1 MRTFP
6 FKSFSNANSLA
17 RIIRLSASAALN
29 AFRIRNIAYVFAIV
43 GLIAA
48 APTASAQLFWD
59 PSAAGN
65 GITGGSTTAATNE
78 WRTISNAVWWN
89 GAADVVW
96 TDGSNATFGGTAGTV
111 HLGSNITAGTL
122 TFGTSGYVIDLRDHN
137 NGVSTDAPAYALSL
151 TGLSGSAGTFR
162 NSATG
167 GAPGV
172 ATLNLAMAAN
182 TVWGGSIGSGG
193 DRMTVNVSG
202 GNSLTVAS
210 ITRVGGFGQTT
221 LGITGTGTRLVLS
234 GTGSDYGGNFVDVG
248 AGATF
253 DLGNNGNFTARSF
266 SLNATGTITSTGTA
280 RIVDNNL
287 NNASSLDGFLT
298 GTLAVEQSDPSNT
311 MTISNSGNTYS
322 GGTFVNN
329 GTLAV
334 SSDAAL
340 GTGGLSIGAGG
351 NNRFT
356 MGFRSTLG
364 TNSPLT
370 ITKNLGFAGNDRMS
384 VVFGSTTT
392 GDLTFSS
399 PTASLGNS
407 VMTEFDIQNAN
418 TAFQG
423 NLTGTQIL
431 KKFGPGNLILSG
443 NSSFSGGLY
452 IARGLGGLAFTSA
465 GTVIA
470 NNIGNA
476 GANSSIGA
484 GSNTISATAF
494 AITTIADGG
503 ILRYAPI
510 NSVGGGAT
518 STDRLF
524 AIGPNGGT
532 IDASGTGAINFTNI
546 GTQNPERAAAAT
558 DLLTASGGSQIR
570 FTNATVHRLLIGMT
584 VTGTN
589 IPGGTT
595 ITGIDTNTRL
605 VTLSNNVTG
614 AVASGA
620 FINFGYGTRT
630 MTLTGTNT
638 DSNSI
643 AGVLAN
649 PATGGGNLALT
660 KSGVG
665 TWVLGGAN
673 TYTGNTTVNAGTLN
687 IVNASGLS
695 GTPSVT
701 IGTGGTLNYIASANS
716 PMTTGAGS
724 TLTITGGT
732 GTAIGGSIGSTLTGA
747 QMTFNGA
754 ATTTGAINVNVFGVP
769 GVTGTTGTYTLVSAA
784 SGLNGGTYT
793 LGNIFNNTNFTA
805 SNLQVTGTSITVD
818 TVAATPLTAAFWNG
832 SLGGGVWTQSDG
844 STTSNWQLASGS
856 VVNQALIPTGVLLT
870 FDNIGTLPANTT
882 LGSNMAATGLVVT
895 ANNTGALNVSS
906 GYYALTLGASGLS
919 VANGAGAVSLGT
931 NMVLGAAQTWTNN
944 STNLLALSGS
954 VSGANNLTVAGTGNT
969 TISGALA
976 TGAGT
981 LTKSGAGTL
990 TLSGANTYTGTTA
1003 VNNGTLALGGG
1014 NDRLPTAT
1022 IVTLGSGIDSGILRL
1037 DGSSQQL
1044 AGLLTAGTG
1053 TGNRV
1058 VNGNATAAILT
1069 INNVSSFGGVL
1080 GGTGTNENNFAL
1092 IKSGPGALTLTAA
1105 NTFTGGTSVTGG
1117 SLILSGASNRLST
1130 TGNITVNGSGTF
1142 LDLMGNSQTT
1152 SGTVTLN
1159 RGTLT
1164 NGTLTS
1170 TTNAFE
1176 SISNGMI
1183 VSAVLNGSVGLNTAG
1198 TGDLI
1203 LSAANT
1209 YTGTT
1214 NLGGTGK
1221 IRINNISSLGTG
1233 TLSFNGGILE
1243 LNANLGIIANAMTA
1257 TSGNSFR
1264 LDSAPSGF
1272 SATFSGNLTGDA
1284 TNGLIKSGNGGTIT
1298 LSGTN
1303 NTFTGNTTITGGR
1316 IALGNAL
1323 ALQNSTLDTTGGNAT
1338 TGLNV
1343 TGFTTP
1349 TLGGLAGNVDL
1360 ALTIT
1365 GFNAVTQWTLNP
1377 QSGTRTYSGVFA
1389 NGSVATSLVKTGAG
1403 TQVFSGA
1410 NTYTGAT
1417 IINNGTLNVT
1427 GTLGNTAVTV
1437 NTGGTY
1443 NVGLTDT
1450 VAAVTLAGGTI
1461 SNSGGAVLT
1470 GSSYAV
1476 QSGTVSG
1483 ILGGAGALTKTTA
1496 GTVTLSGANTYTGA
1510 TTVSAGTLVA
1520 ANAAALGTVA
1530 GGATVTSGA
1539 TLDVQAN
1546 IGTEA
1551 LNVGGTGAGGNGALI
1566 TSTGTGTVGGAMTLS
1581 STANIGGAGTLNIDG
1596 VISGATFGITKVGAG
1611 TTTLSAANT
1620 YTGQTT
1626 VGAGTLL
1633 LASTGSISGSSLI
1646 QIQSGA
1652 TLNASAV
1659 TGGFQLASGQKLQ
1672 NTGTFLGNLT
1682 AQSGSTYAPGNS
1694 PGISTQSA
1702 NLTLNTG
1709 STFEFEL
1716 VANTTSGAGINFDQ
1730 TQFTVANT
1738 TDLTI
1743 QSGVNASLV
1752 FNFTGSTVN
1761 WANTFWDA
1769 DRSWLVFTG
1778 ADTSTFGG
1786 GSGIFSGTQTVGVD
1800 SLGNSLTGAR
1810 GSFAFTNTGPE
1821 VFLNYTAIPEPS
1833 TYAMLGLG
1841 LAALVWLRRKNK
1853 KS

>member
-137 NGVSTDAPAYALSL
+137 NGVSTDAPAYALNL

-162 NSATG
+162 NSSSG

-193 DRMTVNVSG
+193 DRMNVNVSG

-210 ITRVGGFGQTT
+210 IVRSGGFSQTT

-234 GTGSDYGGNFVDVG
+234 GTGSDYGANHVSVG

-280 RIVDNNL
+280 RIVDNNV
-287 NNASSLDGFLT
+287 NSASSLDGFLT

-470 NNIGNA
+470 NSIGNA

-484 GSNTISATAF
+484 GSNTIDAANF

-532 IDASGTGAINFTNI
+532 IDASGTGAINFTNT

-558 DLLTASGGSQIR
+558 DQATVSGAQIR
-570 FTNATVHRLLIGMT
+570 FANATVHRLLIGMT

-595 ITGIDTNTRL
+595 ITGIDTNTRF

-614 AVASGA
+614 SGVANLAS
-620 FINFGYGTRT
+620 INFGYGTRT

-649 PATGGGNLALT
+649 PATGGGTLALT

-895 ANNTGALNVSS
+895 ANNTGALNVSPS
-906 GYYALTLGASGLS
+906 YALTLGASGLS

-931 NMVLGAAQTWTNN
+931 NMVLGASQTWTNN
-944 STNLLALSGS
+944 STNLLTFSGS
-954 VSGANNLTVAGTGNT
+954 VSGANNLIVAGTGNT

-1022 IVTLGSGIDSGILRL
+1022 IVTLGSGTDSGILRL

-1058 VNGNATAAILT
+1058 VNGNAIASTLT
-1069 INNVSSFGGVL
+1069 LNNAGPNSFGGIL

-1092 IKSGPGALTLTAA
+1092 IKSGAGALTLTAA

-1117 SLILSGASNRLST
+1117 SLFLSGASNRLST
-1130 TGNITVNGSGTF
+1130 TGNITINGSGTF
-1142 LDLMGNSQTT
+1142 LDLGGNSQTT

-1159 RGTLT
+1159 RGTLQ
-1164 NGTLTS
+1164 NGILTS

-1176 SISNGMI
+1176 SNNSIL
-1183 VSAVLNGSVGLNTAG
+1183 VTAVLDGAVGLNRTG

-1214 NLGGTGK
+1214 SLGGSGK

-1243 LNANLGIIANAMTA
+1243 LNANLGAIANAMTA

-1272 SATFSGNLTGDA
+1272 NATFSGNLTGDA
-1284 TNGLIKSGNGGTIT
+1284 TNGLIKSGTGGTIT
-1298 LSGTN
+1298 LSGAN
-1303 NTFTGNTTITGGR
+1303 NTFAGDTTINSGR

-1323 ALQNSTLDTTGGNAT
+1323 ALQNSTYDTTGDTGVI
-1338 TGLNV
+1338 GLNV
-1343 TGFTTP
+1343 IGFTTP
-1349 TLGGLAGNVDL
+1349 TLGGLAGNVNL
-1360 ALTIT
+1360 ATAIT
-1365 GFNAVTQWTLNP
+1365 GYGAVSQLTLNP
-1377 QSGTRTYSGVFA
+1377 QSGTRTYSGVIA
-1389 NGSVATSLVKTGAG
+1389 NGAANMALVKTGAG
-1403 TQVFSGA
+1403 TQV
-1410 NTYTGAT
+1410 
-1417 IINNGTLNVT
+1417 
-1427 GTLGNTAVTV
+1427 
-1437 NTGGTY
+1437 
-1443 NVGLTDT
+1443 
-1450 VAAVTLAGGTI
+1450 
-1461 SNSGGAVLT
+1461 
-1470 GSSYAV
+1470 
-1476 QSGTVSG
+1476 
-1483 ILGGAGALTKTTA
+1483 
-1496 GTVTLSGANTYTGA
+1496 LSG
-1510 TTVSAGTLVA
+1510 
-1520 ANAAALGTVA
+1520 
-1530 GGATVTSGA
+1530 
-1539 TLDVQAN
+1539 
-1546 IGTEA
+1546 
-1551 LNVGGTGAGGNGALI
+1551 
-1566 TSTGTGTVGGAMTLS
+1566 
-1581 STANIGGAGTLNIDG
+1581 
-1596 VISGATFGITKVGAG
+1596 
-1611 TTTLSAANT
+1611 ANT

-1853 KS
+1853 NNKA